1 MAMPS
6 VLSTCFIATR
16 SRTVFRQ
23 DQFSETKPSYFAM
36 THDQPSET
44 DGSRN
49 IIDQITNQSNRRSFI
64 LEPLSMSILASIL
77 TIDIPTASNAACLPG
92 DIRSECI
99 GVYKM
104 PLDDAVLKYVETP
117 EQLKK
122 FAPDLNW
129 VSNIW
134 CFLGCAVFIPFCDYI
149 IVYVLL
155 PAAIR
160 LLGSAH

>member
-1 MAMPS
+1 MSNTTHTRRSPINSSGQTQRVLIIMMAMPS

-49 IIDQITNQSNRRSFI
+49 IINQNTNQSNRRSFI
-64 LEPLSMSILASIL
+64 LEPLSISILASIL
-77 TIDIPTASNAACLPG
+77 TINIPTASNAACLPG

-129 VSNIW
+129 VSNI
-134 CFLGCAVFIPFCDYI
+134 
-149 IVYVLL
+149 
-155 PAAIR
+155 
-160 LLGSAH
+160 